1 MSKLKKKKGKGR
13 PALNKPKKNT
23 TPTQTRLGAILMA
36 RGMNNQDLITAIR
49 IKTGRNIGKDRI
61 SKMIN
66 GLTKDYMLSTA
77 SAIASAL
84 NVKIDD
90 IVEK

>member
-1 MSKLKKKKGKGR
+1 MSKLKKKKDKGR
-13 PALNKPKKNT
+13 PKSNKPKKSNS
-23 TPTQTRLGAILMA
+23 PIQTRLGAILMA
-36 RGMNNQDLITAIR
+36 RGMGHQDLITAIR
-49 IKTGRNIGKDRI
+49 EKTGRNIGKDRI

-77 SAIASAL
+77 SAIAAAL